1 MEKRYRQTFTF
12 EGKRYEVTAKSE
24 NDLIVK
30 VAMRKRDLEER
41 KRTISGSTLFKEWS
55 EEWLRTYKKPTVK
68 PITYRTVA
76 GVVHTTLNPTL
87 GLLPVKS
94 IKPVH
99 CQRVLNGLDGCT
111 SYHLKRVRGVLREI
125 FRAAVDNGLVLQD
138 PTERLTVPLASGGSH
153 RAITESERQTIL
165 KVAERNPRGSWV
177 LTMLYCG
184 LRPHETTLLQGRHV
198 DWSAKV
204 LHVPGTKTKNA
215 VRDIPIPDALLS
227 KLPHV
232 GPFEFLFTSAQ
243 GHQLNP
249 GIMAR
254 WWRTFKNDMNVE
266 LGCQVYRNRV
276 VPPYRVAPD
285 LTPYCLR
292 HTFCTDLQS
301 AGVPINVA
309 KELMGHSDISLTA
322 KIYTH
327 HSETA
332 FQNAAM
338 LINQFHNGTGCGM
351 RCGNAAEKP

>member
-12 EGKRYEVTAKSE
+12 EGRRYEVTAKSKE
-24 NDLIVK
+24 ELIIK
-30 VAMRKRDLEER
+30 TAMRKRDLEEG
-41 KRTISGSTLFKEWS
+41 KRIVSGSSLFKEWA
-55 EEWLRTYKKPTVK
+55 EEWLLTYKKPAVK
-68 PITYRTVA
+68 PITYQTVA
-76 GVVHTTLNPTL
+76 GVVHTTLSPTL
-87 GLLPVKS
+87 GQMPIKS

-111 SYHLKRVRGVLREI
+111 SYHLKRVRGILREI
-125 FRAAVDNGLVLQD
+125 FKAAVDNGLVLQD

-153 RAITESERQTIL
+153 RAITEAERSTIL
-165 KVAERNPRGSWV
+165 KVAETNSRGAWV
-177 LTMLYCG
+177 LVMLYCG

-198 DWSAKV
+198 DRSAKI

-215 VRDIPIPDALLS
+215 VRDVPIPDVLLA

-232 GPFEFLFTSAQ
+232 GPFEYLFTSAQ
-243 GHQLNP
+243 GHQLNT

-254 WWRTFKNDMNVE
+254 WWRTFKNAMNVE
-266 LGCQVYRNRV
+266 LGCKVYRNKV

-332 FQNAAM
+332 FQNAAA
-338 LINQFHNGTGCGM
+338 LINQFHCGM
-351 RCGNAAEKP
+351 LSFCSFFLISVI